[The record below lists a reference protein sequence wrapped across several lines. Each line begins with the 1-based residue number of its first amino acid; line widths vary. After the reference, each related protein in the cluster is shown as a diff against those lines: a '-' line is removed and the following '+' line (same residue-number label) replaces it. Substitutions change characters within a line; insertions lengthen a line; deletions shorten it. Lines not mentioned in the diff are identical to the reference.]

1 MHYRVRYV
9 AKVKFKMLPVL
20 EVFTNLN
27 ELNEGKHLTKPLCAK
42 IKSLAILL
50 LILTSIMITL
60 SFLPETKAE
69 TKIISIT
76 PHEGNVGTTVQLV
89 GNMSSEG
96 GQYIVQFDEIEVASG
111 NATGYEVNGSF
122 NVTSTFVGDNTFA
135 GDHNVTLIDVKAEEN
150 DTATFTVL
158 TSYTIEILPKL
169 EPPAQQ
175 QEGDNVTIL
184 LNVTGGE
191 SSKTFVANITVQAPT
206 NVSYTNMLNVT
217 TSNAGNGSATVFYPE
232 HFTFPI
238 GASTNFTG
246 EYEVFFNGTLATQT
260 FIIGL
265 TNSTEY
271 HRSQSVDI
279 KAAGYKPN
287 ENVTI
292 TISFGEKIHVKNV
305 TAEENTIRYS
315 NWTIPSNAST
325 GTYTINVTSTSSN
338 ATTKNPPDIQ
348 DFTVPGLAINIT
360 TVNLAKEPVSNVMV
374 QVFENVTSVVNA
386 TSDSNGL
393 VRLMLETGI
402 YTCEAYFKDEKV
414 GERVLNIT
422 KEESFNF
429 ACSLTNL
436 KIMVMDRSENRIP
449 EVKLYLTPEDKTL
462 LTDINGSTVFHS
474 LLPNVT
480 YVLNASRYDKQFN
493 TTTIPRLLVNETAIA
508 WFNMTIICPTLT
520 LQVNVTDANN
530 QPISNAAVNV
540 QEVMGGLYYEVNTVE
555 GMAIFNCT
563 FGRYTVKVYTS
574 GVGINE
580 TVTDLFQNENVSIRC
595 ELYGLAVSIKVVDYF
610 GQPIPNANVT
620 LQREGLPQRSNRTK
634 SNGVATFADFIGGSV
649 QIAIYFN
656 DQTQPCTET
665 PSSVVSSRTIEI
677 KIGKY
682 VLIAGILVGTSQ
694 LTTVLIILA
703 AIILI
708 VSIEVYRRK
717 RFKLQKSSD

>member
-27 ELNEGKHLTKPLCAK
+27 EPNEGKHLTKPLCIK
-42 IKSLAILL
+42 IKPLAILL
-50 LILTSIMITL
+50 LILTSTMITL

-69 TKIISIT
+69 TKIIST
-76 PHEGNVGTTVQLV
+76 LPYEGNVGTNVQLRANITTEN
-89 GNMSSEG
+89 GEYIIRFD
-96 GQYIVQFDEIEVASG
+96 GQNVTGG
-111 NATGYEVNGSF
+111 NATG
-122 NVTSTFVGDNTFA
+122 
-135 GDHNVTLIDVKAEEN
+135 IDVDATFTVPPASAGSHDVMISDVDAGEN
-150 DTATFTVL
+150 DTTTFTVL
-158 TSYTIEILPKL
+158 TSYSLQVDVPKQ
-169 EPPAQQ
+169 PKQV
-175 QEGDNVTIL
+175 QEGDPIPISV
-184 LNVTGGE
+184 NVTGGE

-217 TSNAGNGSATVFYPE
+217 TLNVGNGSATTIYPE
-232 HFTFPI
+232 HFPI
-238 GASTNFTG
+238 GANTNYTG
-246 EYEVFFNGTLATQT
+246 EYKTFFNGTLAYQT

-265 TNSTEY
+265 TNSKEY

-279 KAAGYKPN
+279 KAASYKPN

-292 TISFGEKIHVKNV
+292 TISFGEKTIHLKNV

-315 NWTIPSNAST
+315 NWTIPSNASI
-325 GTYTINVTSTSSN
+325 GTYTISVTSISSN

-348 DFTVPGLAINIT
+348 DFTVPGLAIDIT
-360 TVNLAKEPVSNVMV
+360 TVNLVKEPVPNVMV
-374 QVFENVTSVVNA
+374 QVFENVASVVNA

-414 GERVLNIT
+414 GERALNVT
-422 KEESFNF
+422 KEESFSF
-429 ACSLTNL
+429 TCSLTNL

-462 LTDINGSTVFHS
+462 FTGINGSTVFHS

-508 WFNMTIICPTLT
+508 WFNVTIICPTLT

-540 QEVMGGLYYEVNTVE
+540 QEVMGGLYYEGNTVE
-555 GMAIFNCT
+555 GTAMFNCT

-574 GVGINE
+574 GVEINE
-580 TVTDLFQNENVSIRC
+580 SVTDLFQNENMSIRC
-595 ELYGLAVSIKVVDYF
+595 KLYGLTVSIKVVDYF

-620 LQREGLPQRSNRTK
+620 LQREGLPPRSNRTK
-634 SNGVATFADFIGGSV
+634 SNGVAAFSDFIGGSV
-649 QIAIYFN
+649 QIAIYLN
-656 DQTQPCTET
+656 DQTQPCIKTA
-665 PSSVVSSRTIEI
+665 SSVVSSETIGI

-682 VLIAGILVGTSQ
+682 VLIAGILVETSQ
-694 LTTVLIILA
+694 LTTVLIIVA
-703 AIILI
+703 AIILV

-717 RFKLQKSSD
+717 RFKLQSSD